1 MSSVSGAGPGRA
13 GQPASLPGGPTG
25 QPASWPA
32 ARAAGTAAA
41 GRWRGVIG
49 EYRDRLPVLAGGPV
63 VTLGEGG
70 TPLLPAPA
78 LSALTGCEVYLK
90 VEGANPTGSFKDRG
104 MTVAVSIAA
113 AKGAT
118 MVICAS
124 TGNTSASAAAYAAR
138 AGLACAVL
146 VPQGKI
152 AIGKLAQALV
162 HGARLLQVDGNF
174 DDCLQLVR
182 KLAESY
188 PVALVNSVNAD
199 RLQGQKTAAFEI
211 IEALG
216 DAPEV
221 HCLPVGNAGNIAAY
235 WLGYTEY
242 LADGR
247 ATRTPR
253 MLGFQASGAAPIV
266 TGRPVPAPSTI
277 ATAIRIGNPASWRL
291 AEAARDESG
300 GLIGSV
306 TDEQILAAYRLLA
319 SKEAVFG
326 ELASAAGVAGL
337 LQARAAGQVRPGS
350 LVVCTISGNGLKEPG
365 PAISAQPEPV
375 TVPADAAAAA
385 AALGLGRGRP
395 AASGPPGMP
404 AASASSPGA

>member
-1 MSSVSGAGPGRA
+1 VSPVSPGM
-13 GQPASLPGGPTG
+13 PP
-25 QPASWPA
+25 W
-32 ARAAGTAAA
+32 A

-49 EYRDRLPVLAGGPV
+49 EYGDRLPVAAGAPV

-70 TPLLPAPA
+70 TPLLPAPV
-78 LSALTGCEVYLK
+78 LSAMTRCDVYLK

-104 MTVAVSIAA
+104 MTVAVSVAA
-113 AKGAT
+113 AAGAT

-138 AGLACAVL
+138 AGLGSAVL
-146 VPQGKI
+146 VPHGNI

-162 HGARLLQVDGNF
+162 HGAKLLQVDGNF
-174 DDCLQLVR
+174 DDCLKLVR

-188 PVALVNSVNAD
+188 PVALVNSVNPD
-199 RLQGQKTAAFEI
+199 RLAGQKTAAFEI
-211 IEALG
+211 VDALG
-216 DAPEV
+216 DAPDV
-221 HCLPVGNAGNIAAY
+221 HCLPVGNTGNICAY

-247 ATRTPR
+247 ATRAPR

-266 TGRPVPAPSTI
+266 TGKAVPAPSTI

-365 PAISAQPEPV
+365 PAISAAAEPA
-375 TVPADAAAAA
+375 TIAADAGAAA
-385 AALGLGRGRP
+385 AALGLE
-395 AASGPPGMP
+395 
-404 AASASSPGA
+404 